1 MKIGKFEFPPKLD
14 RLEVYLLAAD
24 NPVGKKQFRPIFR
37 RKRNKIVLTREQVYA
52 IKRGRRVLRA
62 EMKARGLKRRID
74 FEETATNLGLYFDH
88 KGLFWPFFLWLI
100 KDNTVAKI
108 LATTAVLTT
117 IVTVTEPVIEYVT
130 QIVTQTITQII
141 TETIT
146 ETIDKDR
153 FTISMSDEM
162 FDEGFQLAKSKDF
175 AQPSQRLVF
184 DPVWDASPISI
195 ADIPWDIDKDVLT
208 LADAGESLEDEEN
221 PEEEPPEGE
230 EGSDSPENALLQRG
244 QDTDYFACTFYY
256 RYINNN
262 ATAEAET
269 DPHMSLIPYQT
280 TYNWELQITSDILGT
295 LIDDEGNL
303 IDSPEA
309 EDPEEEAPEEAPGEE
324 TPETRTKKPSD
335 AIWVMV
341 FRDGELA
348 LYAKK
353 GADGNVEKLPSDA
366 ILADPKTARAYM
378 ERDARQINAGLGNIA
393 PGMTMD
399 NVGKYRQEGQEEAEM
414 VDAFFNRNQV
424 KDLTQLMLR
433 TTKWTDRYRYLLSH
447 SGQDF
452 YQVIPEN
459 FESDTVIAKGKDI
472 ETLPYV
478 DSQPNVHRYTIVFWM
493 EGDDP
498 DCKNDLMGSH
508 IGMAF
513 QISGNDETA
522 EDAEDP
528 DAPENPGEGA

>member
-1 MKIGKFEFPPKLD
+1 MKIGKFEFPRKLD

-37 RKRNKIVLTREQVYA
+37 RKRSKIVLTREQVYA

-88 KGLFWPFFLWLI
+88 KGPLWPFFLWLI
-100 KDNTVAKI
+100 RDNTVAKI

-117 IVTVTEPVIEYVT
+117 VVTVTEPVIEYVT
-130 QIVTQTITQII
+130 QIVTQTITQIV
-141 TETIT
+141 TQTIT
-146 ETIDKDR
+146 EFEDKDR

-175 AQPSQRLVF
+175 ANPSQRLVF

-195 ADIPWDIDKDVLT
+195 ADIPWDIDKEVLT
-208 LADAGESLEDEEN
+208 LADAGESLEDAEN
-221 PEEEPPEGE
+221 PDEEEPPEE
-230 EGSDSPENALLQRG
+230 EEDGDSPEDALLQSG
-244 QDTDYFACTFYY
+244 QHTDYFACTFYY

-262 ATAEAET
+262 ATAEAEA
-269 DPHMSLIPYQT
+269 DPHMSLIPYKT
-280 TYNWELQITSDILGT
+280 TYNWELQITADILGSIT
-295 LIDDEGNL
+295 DIENGDILIPD
-303 IDSPEA
+303 
-309 EDPEEEAPEEAPGEE
+309 EEEPAPDEENPEGEE

-335 AIWVMV
+335 AIWVMI
-341 FRDGELA
+341 FRDGEMILR
-348 LYAKK
+348 AKPR
-353 GADGNVEKLPSDA
+353 ADGTVEKLPSDE
-366 ILADPKTARAYM
+366 ILANPKTAKAYT
-378 ERDARQINAGLGNIA
+378 ERDAGQINGGLGNIVS
-393 PGMTMD
+393 GMTMD
-399 NVGKYRQEGQEEAEM
+399 NVGKYRQEGYQEI
-414 VDAFFNRNQV
+414 VDTFFNQNSV
-424 KDLTQLMLR
+424 KDLTQLMVR
-433 TTKWTDRYRYLLSH
+433 TPKWTDRYHYIISR
-447 SGQDF
+447 GGWDF
-452 YQVIPEN
+452 YQVVPEN

-498 DCKNDLMGSH
+498 DCKNDLMNSH

-513 QISGNDETA
+513 QITGNDETV
-522 EDAEDP
+522 EEEEEP
-528 DAPENPGEGA
+528 ENPENPGESA